1 MYYKI
6 VYNNYII
13 AISKSGGIKITEKE
27 YNDICSELKN
37 KPTAEEG
44 YDYYLTNKTMKW
56 EKVKIDDGEK
66 TETDIEKLYNTFTKE
81 QIEMVKNSKILSE
94 IFNLG

>member
-27 YNDICSELKN
+27 YNDMSFYVAIYEDKRTLWSIIY
-37 KPTAEEG
+37 TSFIS
-44 YDYYLTNKTMKW
+44 
-56 EKVKIDDGEK
+56 KVEI
-66 TETDIEKLYNTFTKE
+66 TRIIFFSNQFDILYITISSCLFG
-81 QIEMVKNSKILSE
+81 IIVDLS
-94 IFNLG
+94 